1 MKDEKKPY
9 VHPIS
14 PALRAVMDTMSDEA
28 NEVLIHILNEV
39 GGYIVE
45 QRTLKDDKPS
55 EAEDAPQ
62 HSPEVNR

>member
-1 MKDEKKPY
+1 
-9 VHPIS
+9 
-14 PALRAVMDTMSDEA
+14 MDTMSDEA
-28 NEVLIHILNEV
+28 NDVLIHILNEV